1 MTTENVRRRI
11 WEIGIV
17 PVIRASSV
25 EEARRAVEA
34 IQLGGIP
41 LIEITMTVPGATKI
55 IQELTKHYGKGVL
68 IGAGTVTNARD
79 AESCI
84 DAGAEFL
91 VSPGLSIPALQVAAK
106 RGILAIPGALTP
118 TEVMEA
124 REAGA
129 DVIKIFPCGSVGGPK
144 HIKALKAPFPNAH
157 FIPTGGVNLSNAAE
171 YFAAGAFALG
181 VGADLVDLKAL
192 RENNSQKIVDGAR
205 ALVQA
210 VELARPAKSQSQIV

>member
-1 MTTENVRRRI
+1 MTKENVRKRI
-11 WEIGIV
+11 SEIGIV
-17 PVIRASSV
+17 PVIRAASV
-25 EEARRAVEA
+25 DEARQAVEA

-41 LIEITMTVPGATKI
+41 VLEITMTVPGATKI
-55 IQELTKHYGKGVL
+55 IQELTQHYGKRVL
-68 IGAGTVTNARD
+68 IGAGTVTNAHD

-91 VSPGLSIPALQVAAK
+91 VSPGLSVPALQIAAR
-106 RGILAIPGALTP
+106 RGILGIPGALTP

-129 DVIKIFPCGSVGGPK
+129 DVIKIFPCSSVGGPK
-144 HIKALKAPFPNAH
+144 HIKALKAPFPDAH

-192 RENNSQKIVDGAR
+192 RENNPQIIVAGAK

-210 VELARPAKSQSQIV
+210 VQLARSARSQS